1 MINKN
6 LLPLSMSNLSTFE
19 QCPAKFFY
27 AKNRAIKPLP
37 QKPNKYAE
45 LGSNVHKIIES
56 YFVELQKVEN
66 FSSNDIHKTLQKSI
80 SINRNI
86 ISDIRMYTLHF
97 RKFEEFERKRL
108 NWAEINPLM
117 IEKKI
122 TKDMWRG
129 IIDIKFRDNDN
140 KEVITD
146 WKTGKFKKDFYMQGW
161 IYKYITNA
169 DRVMF
174 FHTSTG
180 RLVELT
186 EQNLLEGKERIEAI
200 MSQIENSVGEWQDN
214 IYCSECEYSLQC
226 AKERFGLS
234 MCDI

>member
-1 MINKN
+1 MIPEN

-45 LGSNVHKIIES
+45 LGLTVHKIIEN

-66 FSSNDIHKTLQKSI
+66 FGSDDIHKTLQKSI

-86 ISDIRMYTLHF
+86 INDIRMYTLHF

-108 NWAEINPLM
+108 NWAETVPLM

-129 IIDIKFRDNDN
+129 IIDIKFRDNDT
-140 KEVITD
+140 KVVITD

-169 DRVMF
+169 DRIMF

-186 EQNLLEGKERIEAI
+186 EQNLSDGKEHIDAI
-200 MSQIENSVGEWQDN
+200 LSQIENSVGEWQDN

-226 AKERFGLS
+226 AKERFGLNMS
-234 MCDI
+234 DI